1 VDPTPQR
8 LKQEKEG
15 RGVWL
20 LGRRGD
26 WARNGVLE
34 GRPSRSSGLREKG
47 FRLKN
52 VSLSLN
58 LNLFQIQTTHNK
70 IQKKTRKDQITNLP

>member
-8 LKQEKEG
+8 LKQEKEEG

-20 LGRRGD
+20 LGRRSD

-34 GRPSRSSGLREKG
+34 GQPSRSSGLREKG

-70 IQKKTRKDQITNLP
+70 IQKKNQKRPNH